1 MHALS
6 AATLLQ
12 IWERGQGRSPTERAL
27 DLLAAACPDEHPAAI
42 AALSLGARDA
52 RLMRLRGGIFGTA
65 VVATAAC
72 PQCADRVELR
82 FDLADV
88 QVAATGEPPPELDLD
103 LEGYRLRFRL
113 PNSYDLAAAGG
124 APDPAAA
131 RQLILARCL
140 LAASGE
146 AGPVAADDLPA
157 PVLRGLLA
165 QAAAAD
171 PLADVQLDL
180 TCPACGQAWRAAFDI
195 LSYLWSEIDTWA
207 ARTLHEVHR
216 LASAYGW
223 PERDILSLSAWR
235 RRYYLD
241 LVGGR

>member
-88 QVAATGEPPPELDLD
+88 RAAAEPPGEIDLD

-131 RQLILARCL
+131 RRLILARCL
-140 LAASGE
+140 LEASGA
-146 AGPVAADDLPA
+146 AGPVRADDLPA
-157 PVLRGLLA
+157 PVLATLLEH
-165 QAAAAD
+165 AAAAD
-171 PLADVQLDL
+171 PQADVQLAIG
-180 TCPACGQAWRAAFDI
+180 CPACGHAWQATFDI
-195 LSYLWSEIDTWA
+195 LSYLWSEIDAWA